1 MKLKKFSA
9 ALAGLSLLWGTA
21 FAQSE
26 PVQTPDAPIII
37 LELQPGQLQPTDPA
51 GGQSEVNEQAMLG
64 MLLMQLLSA
73 LQAEGDNAEIQLI
86 VPAADSGVG
95 I

>member
-1 MKLKKFSA
+1 MKLTKLPA

-26 PVQTPDAPIII
+26 PVQAPELPGVII
-37 LELQPGQLQPTDPA
+37 LELQPVAPGD
-51 GGQSEVNEQAMLG
+51 SEAAANEQAMLG
-64 MLLMQLLSA
+64 MLLMQLLAA
-73 LQAEGDNAEIQLI
+73 LEAEGERPEIQLV
-86 VPAADSGVG
+86 VPTAEPGVG